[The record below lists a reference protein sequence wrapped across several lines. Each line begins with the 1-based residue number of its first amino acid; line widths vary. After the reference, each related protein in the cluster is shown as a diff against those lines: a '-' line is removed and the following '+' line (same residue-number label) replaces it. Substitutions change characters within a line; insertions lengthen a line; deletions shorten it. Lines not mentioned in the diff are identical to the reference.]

1 MNMTTYQ
8 LVIRSCYMAQ
18 LTIKKRGLVGLNTLG
33 AEGFLQLAAEANNGW
48 MDVVT
53 WERLEGGL

>member
-1 MNMTTYQ
+1 
-8 LVIRSCYMAQ
+8 MAQ

-33 AEGFLQLAAEANNGW
+33 AEGFLQLAAKANNGW

-53 WERLEGGL
+53 WERLEGGLWQLTANPS